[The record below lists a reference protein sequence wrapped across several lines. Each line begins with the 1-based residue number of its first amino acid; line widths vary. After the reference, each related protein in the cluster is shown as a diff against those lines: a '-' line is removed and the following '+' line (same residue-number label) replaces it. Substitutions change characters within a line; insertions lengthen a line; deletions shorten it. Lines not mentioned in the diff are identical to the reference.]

1 MVQSQ
6 LKRLKASLRNAGVT
20 GQQKPKKAKNKRVL
34 TGSRSSDARLSKD
47 AALQS
52 IREEFNPFDV
62 KKTKSKHEIS
72 GQGKIRG
79 KEGRPALSKSAGEEL
94 VALPFDCCVPS
105 ILIKFAAQK
114 NTAGGDAETQQDR
127 RHRGPAV
134 R

>member
-20 GQQKPKKAKNKRVL
+20 GQQKPKKAKNKRGL
-34 TGSRSSDARLSKD
+34 AGSSSRLSKD

-52 IREEFNPFDV
+52 IREEFNPFEV
-62 KKTKSKHEIS
+62 KKTRSKHEIS

-94 VALPFDCCVPS
+94 VALSLSFS
-105 ILIKFAAQK
+105 LI
-114 NTAGGDAETQQDR
+114 
-127 RHRGPAV
+127 V
-134 R
+134 VC